1 VLPSVRSWV
10 RSEDN
15 THMVGI
21 GWSRRENERRGD
33 EGGAR
38 HSGQTKAD
46 VGRTMHFQFR
56 YLQLTRYST

>member
-1 VLPSVRSWV
+1 MQPSAGSWV
-10 RSEDN
+10 RSQVD

-33 EGGAR
+33 EAR
-38 HSGQTKAD
+38 GKEQRAD